1 MQQKTL
7 SLLQFQKK
15 FGTEKACQ
23 KQLFRLRWPEGF
35 KCPCCGHA
43 EAYFH
48 RTRHLYQCKS
58 CGYQASLTAGTVFHK
73 TRTPLTKWFWLI
85 WLMGR
90 QKSGVSM
97 LSMQRMLE
105 IKSYKTVWTM
115 GHKIRKAMADRDS
128 YYKLAGLIEMDD
140 TYFGA
145 PKPGKRGRGAAGK
158 AKVVVAVETPGNKP
172 RFAAMRMVP
181 RVNGEEIQALVRE
194 RLVQEAVVKTDG
206 WQGYSFLDGSP
217 QHHHEW
223 LVPGSGKEA
232 PKVLPWVHTL
242 IGNIKGNIR
251 GVHHGVRPKHL
262 PRYLAEFCYRFNRR
276 FWEPQMFNR
285 MLHACLNSSTITF
298 SELRQ

>member
-35 KCPCCGHA
+35 KCARCGHT

-48 RTRHLYQCKS
+48 RKRHLYQCKS

-97 LSMQRMLE
+97 LSLQRMLE
-105 IKSYKTVWTM
+105 IKTYKTVWTM
-115 GHKIRKAMADRDS
+115 GYKIRQALADRDAH
-128 YYKLAGLIEMDD
+128 YKLAGLIEMDG

-158 AKVVVAVETPGNKP
+158 AKVVVAVETPKNKP
-172 RFAAMRMVP
+172 RFAVMHMVP
-181 RVNGEEIQALVRE
+181 RV
-194 RLVQEAVVKTDG
+194 
-206 WQGYSFLDGSP
+206 S
-217 QHHHEW
+217 
-223 LVPGSGKEA
+223 
-232 PKVLPWVHTL
+232 
-242 IGNIKGNIR
+242 
-251 GVHHGVRPKHL
+251 
-262 PRYLAEFCYRFNRR
+262 RR
-276 FWEPQMFNR
+276 FRPWYGRVWWQKWWSKPTVGKDIASW
-285 MLHACLNSSTITF
+285 MLCPTVMSGSFPVRGKRRRRSCLGSIP
-298 SELRQ
+298 

>member
-35 KCPCCGHA
+35 KCPRCGHA

-105 IKSYKTVWTM
+105 IKSYKTIWIM
-115 GHKIRKAMADRDS
+115 GHKIRQAMADRDA

-140 TYFGA
+140 T
-145 PKPGKRGRGAAGK
+145 
-158 AKVVVAVETPGNKP
+158 
-172 RFAAMRMVP
+172 
-181 RVNGEEIQALVRE
+181 
-194 RLVQEAVVKTDG
+194 
-206 WQGYSFLDGSP
+206 
-217 QHHHEW
+217 
-223 LVPGSGKEA
+223 
-232 PKVLPWVHTL
+232 
-242 IGNIKGNIR
+242 
-251 GVHHGVRPKHL
+251 
-262 PRYLAEFCYRFNRR
+262 
-276 FWEPQMFNR
+276 
-285 MLHACLNSSTITF
+285 
-298 SELRQ
+298 